1 VTRRPWVDR
10 HFGFSMFV
18 LVAFVVGV
26 VVVSFHAFPAQA
38 ATGPTAP
45 YTDAQATGYLTLYDK
60 TGAAIKSGTVTDK
73 PFAYKAVGSKAAA
86 TPYNKTGHKATLM
99 AFQPR
104 QGVAAAQWSGDTL
117 TASTGYADVQHPAAQ
132 GTTQDFALKDF
143 LDEFPAKW
151 DGMVEL
157 RLYLTAPG
165 VPAQTGGYAAT
176 DIKVAGNYWVV
187 VGGGPGAGSGGANI
201 PGKVSPAAAAA
212 IGGKAPASAPAS
224 AASAA
229 PSAGSAGAAA
239 AGGAGAG
246 TGIDAASLS
255 DLPYMRTP
263 GYLFVSA
270 AVLIAIVF
278 GAVLVRRRNRYV
290 AGEW

>member
-1 VTRRPWVDR
+1 MTRRSWVDR
-10 HFGFSMFV
+10 HFGFSMLV
-18 LVAFVVGV
+18 LVAFVVGAV
-26 VVVSFHAFPAQA
+26 VLSFHAFPAQA
-38 ATGPTAP
+38 ATGPAAP
-45 YTDAQATGYLTLYDK
+45 YTDAQATGYLALFDK
-60 TGAAIKSGTVTDK
+60 AGDAVKSGMITDK
-73 PFAYKAVGSKAAA
+73 PFADKAVGSKAAA
-86 TPYNKTGHKATLM
+86 TPYSKTGHKATLM

-104 QGVAAAQWSGDTL
+104 EGVAPGQWSGDTL
-117 TASTGYADVQHPAAQ
+117 TASTAYADVQHPAAQ

-143 LDEFPAKW
+143 LDEFPANW

-165 VPAQTGGYAAT
+165 VPAQTDGYAAT

-187 VGGGPGAGSGGANI
+187 VGGGPGAGAGGANI
-201 PGKVSPAAAAA
+201 PGKVSAAAAA
-212 IGGKAPASAPAS
+212 ALGGKPPVSAPAS
-224 AASAA
+224 AASPT
-229 PSAGSAGAAA
+229 PSAGSSATA

-263 GYLFVSA
+263 GYLLVSA

-278 GAVLVRRRNRYV
+278 GAALVRRRNRYV
-290 AGEW
+290 SGEW